1 MRKAYPGLQE
11 STQPH
16 PLIETSIGDLKVVL
30 LGDAHVGK
38 TSLVRRY
45 IDRKFQGSVS
55 TIGASFLLKQW
66 GNYNIAIWDTAGA
79 EKYSG
84 LSSFYCRN
92 AAAAVLTFDLTRYKS
107 IETLRQRY
115 IPLLE
120 VMEQVSVKVVAG
132 TKLDLI
138 SNFPRQ
144 VAPEEGQ
151 QLAAEVNVN
160 QTCRDIIPYFETS
173 SKTGQNVD
181 NVFEFIFEYF
191 FPDRGLRPRCN
202 NKLEDSIVLK
212 KMSKNSYKHK
222 AVCCM

>member
-1 MRKAYPGLQE
+1 TNGKFTGR
-11 STQPH
+11 
-16 PLIETSIGDLKVVL
+16 DLKVVL
-30 LGDAHVGK
+30 VGDANVGK

-84 LSSFYCRN
+84 LSSFYCRG

-120 VMEQVSVKVVAG
+120 VMDQVSVKVVAG

-138 SNFPRQ
+138 GIPSIGQVYLPRQ

-151 QLAAEVNVN
+151 QLAAEVNTN

-222 AVCCM
+222 TVCCM